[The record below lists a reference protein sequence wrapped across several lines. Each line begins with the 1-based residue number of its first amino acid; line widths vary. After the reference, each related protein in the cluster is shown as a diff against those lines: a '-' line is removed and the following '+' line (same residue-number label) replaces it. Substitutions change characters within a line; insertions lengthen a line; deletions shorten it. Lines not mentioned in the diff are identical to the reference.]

1 MAHQFSDD
9 ERKRLAKQG
18 KAMSDGGYPIRNRE
32 DLVNAVRA
40 YGRGNNKEE
49 VKKWIKKRAKE
60 LDAEQYLPDNWRTD
74 DTVVHQG
81 IDEEVCEMPYYND
94 YLAHHGVKGMKW
106 GVRRKR
112 DEHNKSYTDKQRKN
126 DRAMYGNR
134 AEKRI
139 NRKLNEGY
147 GLRGARHFEV
157 ERKERAEKRK
167 KTARK
172 VRRAVTGAAITAGS
186 MVVSDML
193 FNNGMGTRAAVNF
206 GKAAVRTGMNMVNN
220 MKNARYNQAEIPLRP
235 WEFKVD

>member
-1 MAHQFSDD
+1 MPHSFSDE
-9 ERKRLAKQG
+9 ERKRLAQKG
-18 KAMSDGGYPIRNRE
+18 EAMPDGGYPIRNRE

-40 YGRGNNKEE
+40 YGRGDNKEE

-60 LDAEQYLPDNWRTD
+60 LDAEQYLPDNWQVD
-74 DTVVHQG
+74 DE
-81 IDEEVCEMPYYND
+81 DS
-94 YLAHHGVKGMKW
+94 LAHYGVKGMKW

-157 ERKERAEKRK
+157 ERKERSEKRK

-172 VRRAVTGAAITAGS
+172 VRRAVTSAAVAAGS

-193 FNNGMGTRAAVNF
+193 FNDGMGTRAAVDF
-206 GKAAVRTGMNMVNN
+206 GKAAVRTGMNVVNN
-220 MKNARYNQAEIPLRP
+220 MKNARYSQAEIPLRP
-235 WEFKVD
+235 WEYKVR